1 VAVSD
6 RIARILGAFENRS
19 GALSLTEV
27 ADAAGLPLSTTHRL
41 VSELAAAGLLERD
54 EERRYAVSLR
64 LYAIGSRAPQV
75 HAHPAQAQRELRAL
89 AARADRPVFLSVPNG
104 GRFVVVDALNSP
116 ADDVGIRGG
125 DLVRFEPFGD
135 ATGLSVTAIQSDS
148 RLLVSALAGDAR
160 QRARAVVTAVAHA
173 GDDIP
178 QVARSVMWTA
188 RRMAPPRT
196 VRVRRAG

>member
-1 VAVSD
+1 MAVSD

-19 GALSLTEV
+19 GALSLTEI
-27 ADAAGLPLSTTHRL
+27 ADAAGVPLSTTHRL

-75 HAHPAQAQRELRAL
+75 HTLPAQAQRELRAL
-89 AARADRPVFLSVPNG
+89 AAQVDRPVFLSVPNG
-104 GRFVVVDALNSP
+104 SRFVVVDALNAP
-116 ADDVGIRGG
+116 ADDAGIREG
-125 DLVRFEPFGD
+125 DLVRFEPSGE
-135 ATGLSVTAIQSDS
+135 ASGLSVTAVPSGS
-148 RLLVSALAGDAR
+148 RLLVSAPAGAAG
-160 QRARAVVTAVAHA
+160 QRAMVTVVAHA

-178 QVARSVMWTA
+178 HLARFVMWTA
-188 RRMAPPRT
+188 RRMTPPRT